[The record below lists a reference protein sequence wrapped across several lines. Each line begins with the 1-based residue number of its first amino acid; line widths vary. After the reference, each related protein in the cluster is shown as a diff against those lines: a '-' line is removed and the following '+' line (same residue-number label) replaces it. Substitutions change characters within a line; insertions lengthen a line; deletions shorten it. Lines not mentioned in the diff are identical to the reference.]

1 MKSDHDANFIITGC
15 TIDDFYVAF
24 MKGSLVLLL
33 PCN

>member
-1 MKSDHDANFIITGC
+1 MKSDHDANFIITGG
-15 TIDDFYVAF
+15 TIDDFDVTY